1 MEARRAIMQCNSL
14 AVKILV
20 ISLLGLFVQVT
31 SADNTSTSR
40 SSNNAKAAGS
50 KVSYQ
55 SLNGALQP
63 SPKVPNSSEY
73 IFSAPPRESVEEG
86 NKIYGPVA
94 EYLSQVTGKKIVYK
108 HPGSWGVYQGAMQHG
123 GYDLVFDGPHF
134 NGWRVSKIQHNM
146 LVKVPGDHTFVALV
160 KKENARIQ
168 EIKQLAGYTV
178 CAHAPPNLGTLTLLE
193 QFTNPARQPII
204 LSTDG
209 WKNIYDG
216 LMAGKCAAAVVP
228 LAKLEQFEKNG
239 AKTRVVFRAK
249 PLPDNAFSAG
259 PRLNTEDQAKIVQAL
274 LSAEGNS
281 ATEAMRQKYAAGKAF
296 TQTTNEEYAN
306 LGEFL
311 RNEWGYY

>member
-1 MEARRAIMQCNSL
+1 MNSP
-14 AVKILV
+14 AVKILL
-20 ISLLGLFVQVT
+20 ISLLGLFVQAT
-31 SADNTSTSR
+31 SADNAPATR
-40 SSNNAKAAGS
+40 SASSAKAAGS

-73 IFSAPPRESVEEG
+73 IFSSAPRESVEEG

-108 HPGSWGVYQGAMQHG
+108 HPGTWGVYQGAMQHG

-160 KKENARIQ
+160 KKENVRIQ
-168 EIKQLAGYTV
+168 DITQLAGYSV

-216 LMAGKCAAAVVP
+216 LIAGKCAAAVIP

-239 AKTRVVFRAK
+239 AKTRIVFRAK
-249 PLPDNAFSAG
+249 TLPDNAFSAG
-259 PRLNTEDQAKIVQAL
+259 PRLTTEDQAKIVQAL
-274 LSAEGNS
+274 MSAEGKD
-281 ATEAMRQKYAAGKAF
+281 ATEALRHKYAADKFFVQA
-296 TQTTNEEYAN
+296 TNEEYAS

>member
-1 MEARRAIMQCNSL
+1 MQCNSF

-20 ISLLGLFVQVT
+20 ISLLGLFAQTT
-31 SADNTSTSR
+31 SADNTSAAKQA
-40 SSNNAKAAGS
+40 NGAKAAGS

-55 SLNGALQP
+55 SISGALQP
-63 SPKVPNSSEY
+63 LPKVPNSSEY
-73 IFSAPPRESVEEG
+73 VFSAAPRESVEEG
-86 NKIYGPVA
+86 AKIYGPVA
-94 EYLSQVTGKKIVYK
+94 EYLSKVTGKKIVYK
-108 HPGSWGVYQGAMQHG
+108 HPGTWGVYQGAMQHG

-146 LVKVPGDHTFVALV
+146 LVKVPGEHTFVALV
-160 KKENARIQ
+160 KKENTRIQ
-168 EIKQLAGYTV
+168 DIKQLAGYSI
-178 CAHAPPNLGTLTLLE
+178 CAHAPPNLGTLTLME

-216 LMAGKCAAAVVP
+216 LIAGKCAAAVVP

-239 AKTRVVFRAK
+239 VKTRVVYRAK
-249 PLPDNAFSAG
+249 VLPDNAFSAG

-274 LSAEGNS
+274 TSAEGS
-281 ATEAMRQKYAAGKAF
+281 AATEALRQKYAAGKAF
-296 TQTTNEEYAN
+296 VQATNEEYAS
-306 LGEFL
+306 LAEFL

>member
-1 MEARRAIMQCNSL
+1 MLCNSP
-14 AVKILV
+14 AIKILA
-20 ISLLGLFVQVT
+20 ISLLSLFVQVA
-31 SADNTSTSR
+31 SADNASATKSADK
-40 SSNNAKAAGS
+40 AKAAGS

-55 SLNGALQP
+55 SLSGALQP

-73 IFSAPPRESVEEG
+73 IFSAAPRESVEEG
-86 NKIYGPVA
+86 NKIYSPVA

-108 HPGSWGVYQGAMQHG
+108 HPGTWGVYQGAMQHG

-160 KKENARIQ
+160 KKENVRIQ
-168 EIKQLAGYTV
+168 DIKQLAGYAI

-216 LMAGKCAAAVVP
+216 LMAGKCAAAVIP

-239 AKTRVVFRAK
+239 AKTRIVFRAK
-249 PLPDNAFSAG
+249 TLPDNAFSAG
-259 PRLNTEDQAKIVQAL
+259 PRLTTEDQAKIVQAL
-274 LSAEGNS
+274 MSAEGKD
-281 ATEAMRQKYAAGKAF
+281 ATEALRRKYAADKTF
-296 TQTTNEEYAN
+296 VQTTNEEYAS